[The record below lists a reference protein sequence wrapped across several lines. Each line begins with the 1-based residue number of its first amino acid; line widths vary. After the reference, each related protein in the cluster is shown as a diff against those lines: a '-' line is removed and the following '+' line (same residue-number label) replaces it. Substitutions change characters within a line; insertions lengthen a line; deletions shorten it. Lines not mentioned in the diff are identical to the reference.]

1 MIHEIHFLIRR
12 YEKVKKTNR
21 FLALFLAVLMLS
33 ASTVFFTASAEGEPY
48 LIVPKLHFDSG
59 EITVAVEVYVTGTK
73 AVSGNVSFKYDTELY
88 VLPDGVE
95 KSISGLVKAADGI
108 SVVDAGKSYGNNDAM
123 FIDEVNGVIA
133 FPWVVNTADGVTEID
148 ATSAKTLIA
157 TVSLV
162 VKPVIFSIEGYLEY
176 IDNFNLTPAVAT
188 EVSDIDDIKMF
199 IGKTNILLTDDNYVT
214 KEGIAFDSLERMEGV
229 TGTKGNKTATVKWT
243 KNDKYDNVYIECIS
257 VDDGGMVDD
266 SAVPMADGKHQFTNL
281 TNGVKYAF
289 VIIGRNTAT
298 GEMSAPSKVLYVTPS
313 KSSSGT
319 SSSAG
324 AREYEVIFDLGNGET
339 QRITVNSGS
348 RLGSNTLPD
357 PVVPEG
363 KKFIGWSEDGKTII
377 NPSTYRVYS
386 GIKLV
391 PIFEDTEEPVNEYH
405 NAYIGGYEDGTVMPN
420 NSIKRSEAAAII
432 ARVSGDFDEKGEY
445 KVNFSDVKN
454 DAWYAVY
461 VGFCAEKGIITG
473 YPDGSFKPDES
484 INRAEFAVMLTRFLG
499 LKETGSKAFPDTEN
513 HWADGYIGALK
524 GAEIVGG
531 YTDGT
536 FLPEKDITRAEA
548 VKMVNR
554 AIDRVPSK
562 EKLDKYVEDE
572 GIPFTDLDKSFWGF
586 YDVMEAT
593 ITHVVSEYHD

>member
-1 MIHEIHFLIRR
+1 M
-12 YEKVKKTNR
+12 KKTNR
-21 FLALFLAVLMLS
+21 FLALFLAVLMLA

-48 LIVPKLHFDSG
+48 LIIPKLTLG
-59 EITVAVEVYVTGTK
+59 EDTKLTAEIYVTGTK
-73 AVSGNVSFKYDTELY
+73 AVSGNISFKYDTEKF
-88 VLPDGVE
+88 VIPDGVE
-95 KSISGLVKAADGI
+95 KSISGLVKPAADV
-108 SVVDAGKSYGNNDAM
+108 SVIDAGKSYGNNDAM
-123 FIDEVNGVIA
+123 FIDETNGVIA
-133 FPWVVNTADGVTEID
+133 FPWVVNTALGITEID
-148 ATSAKTLIA
+148 ATSEKVLIA
-157 TVSLV
+157 TVELV
-162 VKPVIFSIEGYLEY
+162 TKDGNAVDISDYFDY
-176 IDNFNLTPAVAT
+176 IDNYNLNAFSAT
-188 EVSDIDDIKMF
+188 EVSDIEDIKMF
-199 IGKTNILLTDDNYVT
+199 VGKTNILLTDDNYVT
-214 KEGIAFDSLERMEGV
+214 KEGVAFESLERMEGV
-229 TGTKGNKTATVKWT
+229 TGTKGNKTATVKWQ
-243 KNDKYDNVYIECIS
+243 KNDKYDS
-257 VDDGGMVDD
+257 VFITCVSASDGTLVDTKI
-266 SAVPMADGKHQFTNL
+266 VLMADGKCQFTNL
-281 TNGVKYAF
+281 TNGTKYAF
-289 VIIGRNTAT
+289 IVYAADSVTLECT
-298 GEMSAPSKVLYVTPS
+298 VPSKILYVTPS

-339 QRITVNSGS
+339 KKITVNSGS
-348 RLGSNTLPD
+348 RLGNNTLPD

-445 KVNFSDVKN
+445 KVNFSDVKD

-461 VGFCAEKGIITG
+461 IGYCVEKGIITG

-572 GIPFTDLDKSFWGF
+572 GIPFTDLDKEFWGF

-593 ITHVVSEYHD
+593 TTHVVSEYHD